1 MRIRSE
7 ESADLDAVR
16 AVNRAA
22 FGGEVEANLVDAL
35 RLEASPIVSLVADDG
50 GVVIGHV
57 MFSPVSIDANASDA
71 STLMGLAPLAV
82 RPDRQ
87 RQGVGGALIREGLA
101 ACRLRG
107 VAAVVLVGMPEYYPR
122 FGFVPA
128 SRFGLTCEYEVPD
141 DVFMAIELE
150 TDALAGRRGLV
161 RYHPAF
167 ARAGA

>member
-1 MRIRSE
+1 VRIRPE
-7 ESADLDAVR
+7 TPADVDAIR

-22 FGGEVEANLVDAL
+22 FGTLVEADLVDAL
-35 RLEASPIVSLVADDG
+35 RLEASPIISLVADDG

-57 MFSPVSIDANASDA
+57 MFSPVSVDASASDA
-71 STLMGLAPLAV
+71 STLMGLAPVAV
-82 RPDRQ
+82 LPERQ
-87 RQGVGGALIREGLA
+87 RGGIGGALIREGLA
-101 ACRLRG
+101 ACHLRG

-128 SRFGLTCEYEVPD
+128 SRFGLTCEYDVPD
-141 DVFMAIELE
+141 DVFMALELE
-150 TDALAGRRGLV
+150 AGALAGRRGLV